1 MRLLLLSLLACTSPL
16 FCSCVNIAGIANAAI
31 RLATVKAI
39 FSCIPEGTRIDT
51 PAGTQLIESLQPGD
65 KVIGYEGETV
75 TILQKHSYAEDP
87 APERFRQ
94 IAFTNGSTVDLC
106 DSHRIAGI
114 QAKELVP
121 GTNLYGLT
129 VETVK
134 IYGGVVRSYDL
145 LTTDSGYR
153 ISGVPVN
160 SMIEEMVRAAR
171 DGTIQNR

>member
-1 MRLLLLSLLACTSPL
+1 MRLLLLSLLTLSSIL
-16 FCSCVNIAGIANAAI
+16 FCGCANIAGIANAAI
-31 RLATVKAI
+31 RLGTIKVI

-65 KVIGYEGETV
+65 IVIGYEGNSV

-87 APERFRQ
+87 ASKRFRR
-94 IAFTNGSTVDLC
+94 IAFTNGSTIDLC
-106 DSHRIAGI
+106 DRHRIAGI

-121 GTNLYGLT
+121 GSSLGNLT
-129 VETVK
+129 VENVK

-145 LTTDSGYR
+145 LTTDNGYR

-160 SMIEEMVRAAR
+160 SMIEEMVKAAR
-171 DGTIQNR
+171 DGTIQSR

>member
-1 MRLLLLSLLACTSPL
+1 M
-16 FCSCVNIAGIANAAI
+16 AGIVNAAFK
-31 RLATVKAI
+31 LSTVKLI

-51 PAGTQLIESLQPGD
+51 PTGTQLIESLQPGD
-65 KVIGYEGETV
+65 KVIGYEGKAV

-87 APERFRQ
+87 EPKRFRR
-94 IAFTNGSTVDLC
+94 IAFTNGSIIDLC
-106 DSHRIAGI
+106 DRHRIAGI

-121 GTNLYGLT
+121 GTNLDGLT

-145 LTTDSGYR
+145 LTTDNGYR

-160 SMIEEMVRAAR
+160 SMIEEMVKAAR